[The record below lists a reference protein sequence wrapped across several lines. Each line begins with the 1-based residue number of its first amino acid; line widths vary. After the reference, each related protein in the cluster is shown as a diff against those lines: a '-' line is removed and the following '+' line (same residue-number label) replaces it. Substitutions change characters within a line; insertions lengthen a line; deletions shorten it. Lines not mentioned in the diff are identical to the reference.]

1 MRLARP
7 STLGHGKTPTGKAL
21 SFSGHERPS
30 RPAVWAVRGA
40 FLLGAILLWQWLGWR
55 DGELFVPTFTS
66 TISALVRHATEPT
79 LWEAFWASNQA
90 LLIGFPLATIFG
102 LIVGFLLGR
111 RRGLDRATS
120 YWLDIALVIPMVALV
135 PVVIVALGL
144 SLSARVAVVFLFTF
158 PVMALNS
165 RAAVRVPFQALEEM
179 SRSFEA
185 TPLQVWRSV
194 ILPAAAAP
202 LFTGV
207 RIGLSRSISGM
218 VIIELTLIPAG
229 LGGLILNYSSQF
241 SAANLYAIT
250 LAVVFEGLLLVGIA
264 TYIER
269 RVIRRLRGVTGA

>member
-1 MRLARP
+1 MKLAHRP
-7 STLGHGKTPTGKAL
+7 QASTGQASRATSTLSTHP
-21 SFSGHERPS
+21 RPS
-30 RPAVWAVRGA
+30 RAAVWAVRGG
-40 FLLGAILLWQWLGWR
+40 FVLGLIALWQWLGVR
-55 DGELFVPTFTS
+55 DGGMFVPTFTS
-66 TISALVRHATEPT
+66 TASALLQHVVDPA
-79 LWEAFWASNQA
+79 LWQAFWASNQA
-90 LLIGFPLATIFG
+90 LLVGFPLAVIFG
-102 LIVGFLLGR
+102 LLVGFLLGR
-111 RRGLDRATS
+111 RRWIDRATS

-165 RAAVRVPFQALEEM
+165 RAAVRVPFQDLEEM

-185 TPLQVWRSV
+185 TPFQVWRSV

-202 LFTGV
+202 LFTGL
-207 RIGLSRSISGM
+207 RIALSRSISGM

-264 TYIER
+264 TYVER
-269 RVIRRLRGVTGA
+269 RVIRRLRGVADG